1 MARKPAGKTGKETT
15 AGRELVPVRAVE
27 RAGRVLEVLLS
38 APPEGLGLAEIAE
51 QAGLHKT
58 TTLRLLRS
66 LSAMRIVR
74 RLSGSDRYAWDALH
88 WLGIAA
94 KLREAVARAN
104 AVQTVVE
111 RLAATSGE
119 SAALTYPDIGRG
131 RALFA
136 ALATS
141 QHALRVDPGQTRSW
155 PLHASAPGK
164 VCLAYMPDADARA
177 YVARGLAPV
186 TERTITSPA
195 KLTGELARVKSQ
207 GYAISWEEAVAG
219 AATIAVPVREESGAV
234 VGALALA
241 APVQRATQDAVRQ
254 WVRLLQEASRDLTR
268 LLYAAPIPGT
278 EAAATP
284 AGSSS
289 PMAAAAQRRRKPYR
303 LV

>member
-1 MARKPAGKTGKETT
+1 MARKPAGKTGKEMT

-58 TTLRLLRS
+58 TALRLLRS

-74 RLSGSDRYAWDALH
+74 RLTGSDRYAWDALH
-88 WLGIAA
+88 WLGVAA

-104 AVQTVVE
+104 AVQTLIE
-111 RLAATSGE
+111 RLSATSGE
-119 SAALTYPDIGRG
+119 SAALAYPDIAKG

-164 VCLAYMPDADARA
+164 VCLAHMPDADVRT
-177 YVARGLAPV
+177 YITRGLAPV

-195 KLTGELARVKSQ
+195 KLTGELARVRSQ

-219 AATIAVPVREESGAV
+219 AATIAVPVREDSGAV

-241 APVQRATQDAVRQ
+241 APVQRVTQDAVQQ
-254 WVRLLQEASRDLTR
+254 WVRLLQDASRDLTR
-268 LLYAAPIPGT
+268 LLYAAPIPGAD
-278 EAAATP
+278 AAATT
-284 AGSSS
+284 AGS
-289 PMAAAAQRRRKPYR
+289 PMAAAAQRPRKPYR